1 MGNEQQ
7 RPVGGEGEP
16 KRRGRKPAVATVAA
30 EAAGDDDNFNLNGQ
44 RLGRKGRE
52 TRERIIAAAQKLLAG
67 PPSTPISLSAVA
79 READLKMT
87 TLYLYFKDLTEL
99 LLATLEPVM
108 ETAEEAYMG
117 LARERWPDADL
128 NACCLRF
135 VNAYLA
141 FWRKHSFLLH
151 LRNSM
156 ADQHDERM
164 MIHRVRSA
172 QPMISMLVRQMDCA
186 NPTPD
191 SPSLSMATVLLTGVE
206 RVVTIVTDTIL
217 VNFFGSSMSEQMTL
231 RRIEAEAKLME
242 LAIREIRQ
250 QMRAG

>member
-1 MGNEQQ
+1 MGTEQQ
-7 RPVGGEGEP
+7 RLADGEGAP
-16 KRRGRKPAVATVAA
+16 KRRGRKPAAVPAITATSD
-30 EAAGDDDNFNLNGQ
+30 EDSFNLNGQ

-108 ETAEEAYMG
+108 ETAEDAYMA
-117 LARERWPDADL
+117 LARDRWPDEDL

-164 MIHRVRSA
+164 MVHRVHSA
-172 QPMISMLVRQMDCA
+172 RPMISMLVRQMDCA
-186 NPTPD
+186 SPAPD
-191 SPSLSMATVLLTGVE
+191 SPALSMATVLLTGVE

-231 RRIEAEAKLME
+231 RRIEAEAKLLE
-242 LAIREIRQ
+242 LGIAEIRR